1 MHIPST
7 SRTPGRRRG
16 RTLLLAPLIAF
27 LTVVGLGTGTAH
39 AAVWESCD
47 QWGNW
52 QPGDGYIVYNNI
64 WGSGAGSQCI
74 AADSGSSWTVTADHP
89 NTGGIK
95 SYPNAKWIVD
105 RQIEDINTLTSSYNV
120 SVPSSGAYNTAYDVW
135 DENYDHEIMLWM
147 NWTGPVGPL
156 GSYVGSV
163 SLGGHGWDVYRGS
176 NGHNNVYSFLR
187 HGDSTSGWLDILPI
201 LDWIT
206 GQGWMSQD
214 DVIGDVQFG
223 YEITSSAGGLE
234 FTTHHFSV
242 NEN

>member
-1 MHIPST
+1 MRRHI
-7 SRTPGRRRG
+7 RRRV
-16 RTLLLAPLIAF
+16 LATAA
-27 LTVVGLGTGTAH
+27 LTTAAVTGVGLTAGTAN
-39 AAVWESCD
+39 AAATWESCD

-52 QPGDGYIVYNNI
+52 EPGDGYIVYNNI

-74 AADSGSSWTVTADHP
+74 AADSGSQWSVTADHP

-105 RQIEDINTLTSSYNV
+105 EPIGDIGSLSATYDVT
-120 SVPSSGAYNTAYDVW
+120 VPDDGAYNTTFDVW

-156 GSYVGSV
+156 GTPVGEATV
-163 SLGGHGWDVYRGS
+163 GGHTWDVYHGS
-176 NGHNNVYSFLR
+176 NGANNVYSFLR
-187 HGDSTSGWLDILPI
+187 HGDSTRGEVDILPV

-206 GQGWMSQD
+206 ERGWMSQD
-214 DVIGDVQFG
+214 TVIGDVQFG

-234 FTTHHFSV
+234 FVTHDFRVS
-242 NEN
+242 ES